1 MPACSDSHVKFL
13 SSGMDAAQAMR
24 NIRLSHSRIFSVMV
38 WTVMALASTGCV
50 ERRYTI
56 RSNPPGALVYVNGE
70 EIGTT
75 PVSRSFT
82 YYGDRDITLIQDG
95 FETQRVTQ
103 PVKAPW
109 WDNLFTEFFSENL
122 IPWTIRDE
130 RELNFDML
138 PVQNAPVGDLMGRA
152 EQLRNEGKS
161 GTPAALTEP
170 KRWFRWFGQ

>member
-1 MPACSDSHVKFL
+1 M
-13 SSGMDAAQAMR
+13 
-24 NIRLSHSRIFSVMV
+24 I

-95 FETQRVTQ
+95 FTVVIWVRF
-103 PVKAPW
+103 W
-109 WDNLFTEFFSENL
+109 
-122 IPWTIRDE
+122 
-130 RELNFDML
+130 
-138 PVQNAPVGDLMGRA
+138 
-152 EQLRNEGKS
+152 
-161 GTPAALTEP
+161 
-170 KRWFRWFGQ
+170 

>member
-1 MPACSDSHVKFL
+1 M
-13 SSGMDAAQAMR
+13 
-24 NIRLSHSRIFSVMV
+24 
-38 WTVMALASTGCV
+38 
-50 ERRYTI
+50 
-56 RSNPPGALVYVNGE
+56 VYVNGE

-103 PVKAPW
+103 PMKAPW

-122 IPWTIRDE
+122 TPWTMRDE

-152 EQLRNEGKS
+152 EQLRTEGKS